1 MGFICGGK
9 ITVADNDLGLITHC
23 LSQAFQPLEALFHS
37 LSMAKGVW
45 LFFFFF
51 LIDFSGITD

>member
-45 LFFFFF
+45 LFFF